1 MLPRHKSLAYSES
14 DKLNLG
20 YTLMAKDDA
29 PLHTRDRTSRVSLF
43 RRGKGRE
50 KTVADID
57 LQTGREIF
65 TDPFPLA
72 LFNPVRVWDSLN
84 VAVLEQAELAR
95 NGLFL
100 NASESPAAAAFDIL
114 RTRVSQ
120 AMADRGWRRIGV
132 TSPTHGCGKSFTAA
146 NLALALSRRPGS
158 RTVLLDLD
166 LRRPGLHRL
175 FGLKPAGA
183 LRDFLDGS
191 QPMESM
197 FFRAGRGLAL
207 GLNADP
213 VADAGDVLHAPE
225 TESALQALDTQLD
238 PDVVVLDLPPA
249 LAGDDVIALAGK
261 VDAVLIVADGTQT
274 TAKEI
279 RACERMFEGR
289 IPLMGVV
296 LNRAEERGLRQ
307 VRQGKG

>member
-1 MLPRHKSLAYSES
+1 MLPRHNSLALMQE
-14 DKLNLG
+14 DTLNLG
-20 YTLMAKDDA
+20 YTRMAKDDA
-29 PLHTRDRTSRVSLF
+29 HVHSRDRSNFVPLF

-50 KTVADID
+50 KTVADVD

-65 TDPFPLA
+65 TDPFPLT
-72 LFNPVRVWDSLN
+72 LFNPARVWESLN
-84 VAVLEQAELAR
+84 VATLNEAELAR

-100 NASESPAAAAFDIL
+100 NPSESAASQSFDVL

-120 AMADRGWRRIGV
+120 AMAERGWRRIGI
-132 TSPTHGCGKSFTAA
+132 TSPTHGCGKSFTAS

-166 LRRPGLHRL
+166 LRRPTLHNL
-175 FGLKPAGA
+175 FGITPVGA

-191 QPMESM
+191 QPMESL

-207 GLNADP
+207 GLNSEA
-213 VADAGDVLHAPE
+213 VRDAGAILHAQE
-225 TESALQALDTQLD
+225 TENALQALDVQLD
-238 PDVVVLDLPPA
+238 PDLVVIDLPPV
-249 LAGDDVIALAGK
+249 LAGDDVLALSGK
-261 VDAVLIVADGTQT
+261 IDAVLIVADGSKT

-279 RACERMFEGR
+279 KSCERLFEGR

-296 LNRAEERGLRQ
+296 LNRAEDRDLQKPRY
-307 VRQGKG
+307 GKG

>member
-72 LFNPVRVWDSLN
+72 LFNPARVWDSLN

-100 NASESPAAAAFDIL
+100 TASESPAAAAFDIL

>member
-1 MLPRHKSLAYSES
+1 MQPRHNSLACTKR
-14 DKLNLG
+14 DTLNLG
-20 YTLMAKDDA
+20 YMLMAKDDA
-29 PLHTRDRTSRVSLF
+29 PLHSRDRTARVSLF
-43 RRGKGRE
+43 RRGKGQDR
-50 KTVADID
+50 TVADID

-72 LFNPVRVWDSLN
+72 LFSPARVWDSLN

-120 AMADRGWRRIGV
+120 AMADRGWRRIGI

-158 RTVLLDLD
+158 RTVLIDLD
-166 LRRPGLHRL
+166 LRRPNLHRL
-175 FGLKPAGA
+175 FGIKPAGG
-183 LRDFLDGS
+183 LREFLDGT
-191 QPMESM
+191 QPLETM

-213 VADAGDVLHAPE
+213 LPDAGDVLHARE
-225 TESALQALDTQLD
+225 TESALEALDTQLD
-238 PDVVVLDLPPA
+238 PELVVLDLPPA

-261 VDAVLIVADGTQT
+261 IDAVLIVADGGRT

-296 LNRAEERGLRQ
+296 LNRAEDRGLRQ
-307 VRQGKG
+307 MGHGKG